1 MSDDLTNFKIALQA
15 ATPAPDVTRKL
26 ANLAI
31 AEKNFRQHQAISSQR
46 RQTSSPSR
54 FGPFKGVTKMF
65 AIFSNRLTVV
75 GTSALVAFGL
85 TVIFPN
91 ISMWSH
97 EDLLVD
103 PSGRILNR
111 ISQPFTDL
119 EEAEDMAAIL
129 RQNIPLATQQTKSDP
144 MFAGPSLA
152 SYGDRTQP
160 CDITNPRCGRH

>member
-1 MSDDLTNFKIALQA
+1 
-15 ATPAPDVTRKL
+15 
-26 ANLAI
+26 
-31 AEKNFRQHQAISSQR
+31 
-46 RQTSSPSR
+46 
-54 FGPFKGVTKMF
+54 MF

>member
-15 ATPAPDVTRKL
+15 AIPAPDVTRKL

-54 FGPFKGVTKMF
+54 FGPSKGVTKMF

-103 PSGRILNR
+103 PSGRISNR
-111 ISQPFTDL
+111 TSQPFVDL
-119 EEAEDMAAIL
+119 DEAQGMAAIL
-129 RQNIPLATQQTKSDP
+129 PQNIPLATQPQNPLMITAKAP
-144 MFAGPSLA
+144 F
-152 SYGDRTQP
+152 QP
-160 CDITNPRCGRH
+160 FQWM